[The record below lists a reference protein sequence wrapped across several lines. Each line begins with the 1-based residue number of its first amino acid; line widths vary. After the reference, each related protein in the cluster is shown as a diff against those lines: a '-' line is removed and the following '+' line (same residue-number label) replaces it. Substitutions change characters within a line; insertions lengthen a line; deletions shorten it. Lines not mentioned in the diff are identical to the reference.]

1 MNETIFALARSLAAL
16 LAGALFALN
25 PRGPF
30 IAAIVLI
37 PIGMVLIARLRPI
50 PAREEFVAMASTSNV
65 ILETV
70 EMIEACYNFG
80 GWKLEV
86 RGWRLE
92 VGG

>member
-30 IAAIVLI
+30 IAGIALI
-37 PIGMVLIARLRPI
+37 PIGMVLIARLRPMA
-50 PAREEFVAMASTSNV
+50 AREEFVAMASASNV

-70 EMIEACYNFG
+70 DDD
-80 GWKLEV
+80 
-86 RGWRLE
+86 
-92 VGG
+92 